1 MNKIITISRE
11 FGSGGR
17 EIGRRLAEAMK
28 AAYYDQEIVAALIE
42 RTKKAE
48 EYVRYMERE
57 RPLPLLPITTAR
69 TFGLSTNYAVTENL
83 NFYMQESKIIQEA
96 AEKSNS
102 IPIRPG
108 GKRNTMISVLTHHAM
123 LKSGK
128 SFLL

>member
-128 SFLL
+128 